1 MATKKTQ
8 GTTTSP
14 GTKTAAPRKKKQP
27 ASVQPAGVPSEEQ
40 IRTHAYYLSL
50 ERNGSSGDAV
60 ADWLRAEA
68 EEKAREKGRG

>member
-1 MATKKTQ
+1 MAIKKTQ
-8 GTTTSP
+8 EAKTGQ

-27 ASVQPAGVPSEEQ
+27 VSVEPAGVPSEEQ

-50 ERNGSSGDAV
+50 ERNGSSGDAM

-68 EEKAREKGRG
+68 EEKAREKRRG